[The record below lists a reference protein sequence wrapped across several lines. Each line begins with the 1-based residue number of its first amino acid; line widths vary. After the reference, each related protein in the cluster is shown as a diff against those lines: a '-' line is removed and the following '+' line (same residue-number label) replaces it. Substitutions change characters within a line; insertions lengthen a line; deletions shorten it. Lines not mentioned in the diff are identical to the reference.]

1 MPDIENP
8 TLDDIKNERRVEM
21 AFEETTYWDLFRWG
35 VAEQKMNGETNPLKA
50 MRIDVT
56 TADGGV
62 TNTQYTISNLNKSPK
77 DVRYFA
83 KKQYYLPIP
92 WSEIKYHGI
101 AQNPDW
107 TEQ

>member
-1 MPDIENP
+1 MYKRQE
-8 TLDDIKNERRVEM
+8 L

-35 VAEQKMNGETNPLKA
+35 VAEEKMNGATNPLKA
-50 MRIDVT
+50 MRVDVT
-56 TADGGV
+56 QVDGQDAS
-62 TNTQYTISNLNKSPK
+62 TKYTISNMNRFPK
-77 DVRYFA
+77 RVRVFD

-101 AQNPDW
+101 PQNPDW